1 MSCVK
6 QLTHVRVHIALMPTE
21 RAVHRSIV
29 GNRRSWFPTVSRRL
43 RRPDQVQE
51 NPMLRTFL
59 IGAVSALTLTAA
71 AADEKVKFSS
81 ILHATFLESQEV
93 GDVDDHAMLLTRYS
107 GLNRFSDG
115 TTGLCYLVA
124 TTDYIKGAGTFLVYN
139 KITLSDD
146 GSILWYKATGT
157 TTMDGTTSRFEGRV
171 AVLGGKGKY
180 EGATGDGTLTGA
192 RPVPLAVGADL
203 YNDLV
208 INIKK

>member
-1 MSCVK
+1 
-6 QLTHVRVHIALMPTE
+6 
-21 RAVHRSIV
+21 
-29 GNRRSWFPTVSRRL
+29 
-43 RRPDQVQE
+43 
-51 NPMLRTFL
+51 MLRTFL

-71 AADEKVKFSS
+71 AADETVKFSS

-93 GDVDDHAMLLTRYS
+93 GDVDDHAMSLTRYS
-107 GLNRFSDG
+107 GLTRFSDG

-146 GSILWYKATGT
+146 GSVLWYKATGT
-157 TTMDGTTSRFEGRV
+157 TTMDGTTSRFEGTV

-180 EGATGDGTLTGA
+180 EGAKGDGTLTGA

>member
-43 RRPDQVQE
+43 QRPDQVRE
-51 NPMLRTFL
+51 NTMLRTFL

-71 AADEKVKFSS
+71 AADETVKFSS

-93 GDVDDHAMLLTRYS
+93 GDVDDHAMSLTRYS
-107 GLNRFSDG
+107 GLTRFSDG

-139 KITLSDD
+139 KITLSD
-146 GSILWYKATGT
+146 GSVLLYKAFGT
-157 TTMDGTTSRFEGRV
+157 TTMDGTTSRFEGTV

-180 EGATGDGTLTGA
+180 EGAKGDGTLTGA

-208 INIKK
+208 ISIKK